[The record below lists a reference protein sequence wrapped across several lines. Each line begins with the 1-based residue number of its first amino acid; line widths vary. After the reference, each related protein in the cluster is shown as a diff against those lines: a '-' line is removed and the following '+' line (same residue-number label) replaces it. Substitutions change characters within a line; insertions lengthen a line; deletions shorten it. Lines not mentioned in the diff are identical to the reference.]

1 MTRQLSIGE
10 QTVKLCGNGATA
22 IRYKQVFNRDLLVSF
37 AAMEKGVYDL
47 DLIKE
52 LAFVM
57 AMQADGKSFTAITYE
72 DFIEWLEQFEESDL
86 IASMPDIISVW
97 MNNAET
103 KVKSK
108 KK

>member
-1 MTRQLSIGE
+1 
-10 QTVKLCGNGATA
+10 
-22 IRYKQVFNRDLLVSF
+22 
-37 AAMEKGVYDL
+37 
-47 DLIKE
+47 
-52 LAFVM
+52 M

-72 DFIEWLEQFEESDL
+72 DFIGWLEQFEESDL
-86 IASMPDIISVW
+86 ITAMPDIISVW